1 MGDMP
6 DRKGPG
12 ARVRKP
18 ASGRPDPQPRYLDIS
33 RSGYVDT
40 TRLAPRAPPAPPRP
54 PPSALFRAPAPM
66 LRELTGSGFLDT
78 SRGPVVPR
86 REPEPPAMTRRQF
99 EAELQRLR
107 REFGDSAE
115 NPGSFRCEGCR
126 NCANCMFCQDCEGC
140 YRCTHC
146 SGCQDSS
153 HLTHC
158 ADCQNC
164 HGSSYCRRS
173 SNCVG
178 SSYLTLCHACSDCTY
193 CFGCVGLSKKDFHI
207 LNVAYTRNEYFRFVK
222 ALAADLGL

>member
-1 MGDMP
+1 MP

-12 ARVRKP
+12 AKARKP
-18 ASGRPDPQPRYLDIS
+18 GAGRPDPQPRYLDIS
-33 RSGYVDT
+33 SGYVDT
-40 TRLAPRAPPAPPRP
+40 SRLARTVPPQPRPAPAALARSAPPAP
-54 PPSALFRAPAPM
+54 A
-66 LRELTGSGFLDT
+66 LREVARSGFVDT
-78 SRGPVVPR
+78 SRGLPPPR
-86 REPEPPAMTRRQF
+86 REPEPPVMTRRQL
-99 EAELQRLR
+99 EAEYQRLR
-107 REFGDSAE
+107 RAFGDSPE

-126 NCANCMFCQDCEGC
+126 NCANCMFCEDCEGC

-146 SGCQDSS
+146 ARCQDSS

-164 HGSSYCRRS
+164 HASSYCDRC

-207 LNVAYTRNEYFRFVK
+207 LNVAYGKNEYFRIVK
-222 ALAADLGL
+222 SLKAEMGR